1 MVENKGYVPYKH
13 LDQAHYYNTHSI
25 FLNDI
30 YFIRHLHCFAL
41 RMYVALKSHKYENAL
56 ARMFYYCCDILMM
69 RVVNDAHAYHGLQ
82 YVFTRI

>member
-1 MVENKGYVPYKH
+1 MC
-13 LDQAHYYNTHSI
+13 LINTSI
-25 FLNDI
+25 KLIITVHIVFFLNDI
-30 YFIRHLHCFAL
+30 YFIRHLHSFAL